1 MTFGCQIA
9 QPLNYL
15 RSLLGSECPAGNR
28 YVDERKSQ
36 RGLLRMSVSDAV
48 LSLIRRV
55 DSRRIPGFSGMGLIV
70 YDNLVHLPCLPMA
83 EQEKYEGMDE
93 VAGLLAEY
101 SRRQDVHHD
110 GFHLLDRHLRLTHA
124 AQYIAPP
131 IAERLLWQP
140 ETPVGARTMTALLA
154 SCVQGVVLTA
164 SVSSN
169 HSVRLFRAGACVFEA
184 IDGMADV

>member
-1 MTFGCQIA
+1 MNMLDG
-9 QPLNYL
+9 
-15 RSLLGSECPAGNR
+15 
-28 YVDERKSQ
+28 
-36 RGLLRMSVSDAV
+36 V

-70 YDNLVHLPCLPMA
+70 YDSLVHLPCLPMA

-131 IAERLLWQP
+131 IVERLLWQP
-140 ETPVGARTMTALLA
+140 ETPFGARTMTALLA
-154 SCVQGVVLTA
+154 SCVEGVLLTA
-164 SVSSN
+164 SVSSD
-169 HSVRLFRAGACVFEA
+169 HSVRLFRAGECVFEA
-184 IDGMADV
+184 IGGMADV

>member
-1 MTFGCQIA
+1 
-9 QPLNYL
+9 
-15 RSLLGSECPAGNR
+15 
-28 YVDERKSQ
+28 
-36 RGLLRMSVSDAV
+36 MSVPDAV

-131 IAERLLWQP
+131 IIEGLCWQP

-154 SCVQGVVLTA
+154 SCVEGVVLTA
-164 SVSSN
+164 SVSSD

-184 IDGMADV
+184 IGGMADV

>member
-1 MTFGCQIA
+1 
-9 QPLNYL
+9 
-15 RSLLGSECPAGNR
+15 
-28 YVDERKSQ
+28 
-36 RGLLRMSVSDAV
+36 MSVPDAV

-110 GFHLLDRHLRLTHA
+110 GFHLLNRHLRLTHA

-164 SVSSN
+164 SVSSD